1 MSDIA
6 ETLTELAHRFA
17 AAGIAD
23 SRRDAR
29 LLVSAAT
36 GLSLASVIAYPE
48 RQLAMVESRQL
59 AILADRRERREP
71 ISRILGWREFWSLRF
86 ALAPDTLDPRPD
98 SETLIEAARDAA
110 DRKRPLAVLD
120 LGTGS
125 GCLLLALLSELPIA
139 NGLGVDISAEAVAT
153 ATANAQALGLAG
165 RARFRQ
171 GDWGAGI
178 AERFDIILCNPP
190 YIPAAE
196 IVELQ
201 PEVAR
206 FDPPLALAGGVDGL
220 DAYRRLAGE
229 LPGLLA
235 EDGRAYLEVGAGQ
248 AEAVDGI
255 LSKMLRPLGWRADLA
270 GTPRCLTFG
279 RAGGAHD
286 CQKNSWKSSSERLR

>member
-6 ETLTELAHRFA
+6 ETLADLADRFA
-17 AAGIAD
+17 AAGIAEG
-23 SRRDAR
+23 RRDAR

-48 RQLAMVESRQL
+48 RQLAMVECRQL
-59 AILADRRERREP
+59 AVLADRRERREP

-98 SETLIEAARDAA
+98 SETLIEAALETA

-125 GCLLLALLSELPIA
+125 GCLLLALLSELPLA
-139 NGLGVDISAEAVAT
+139 SGVGVDISADAVAT
-153 ATANAQALGLAG
+153 ATANAEALGLDG
-165 RARFRQ
+165 RARLRQ
-171 GDWGAGI
+171 GDWGEGI
-178 AERFDIILCNPP
+178 VERFDIVLCNPP
-190 YIPAAE
+190 YIPAGE
-196 IVELQ
+196 IAGLQ

-206 FDPPLALAGGVDGL
+206 FDPPLALAGGADGL

-229 LPGLLA
+229 LPGLLT

-255 LSKMLRPLGWRADLA
+255 LGRTLRPLGWRADLA
-270 GTPRCLTFG
+270 GTPRCLALG
-279 RAGGAHD
+279 RAGRRAGMS
-286 CQKNSWKSSSERLR
+286 KK